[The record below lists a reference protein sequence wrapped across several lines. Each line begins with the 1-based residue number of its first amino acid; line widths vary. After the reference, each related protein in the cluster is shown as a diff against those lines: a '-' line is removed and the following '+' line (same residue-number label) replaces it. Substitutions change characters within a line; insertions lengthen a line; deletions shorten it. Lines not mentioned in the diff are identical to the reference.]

1 MSCRSFEAAC
11 YLMVIIT
18 GNGCEVQNND
28 DENTFQLAGFLLD
41 SRSCLLNMCIILEG
55 QLPLVMTNSTMSL
68 YNDNNNNIKM
78 IINDIYLNAPG
89 EGE

>member
-1 MSCRSFEAAC
+1 
-11 YLMVIIT
+11 MVIIT

-41 SRSCLLNMCIILEG
+41 LRSCLLNMCIVLEG

-68 YNDNNNNIKM
+68 YNDNNNDNIKM
-78 IINDIYLNAPG
+78 IINIILL
-89 EGE
+89 